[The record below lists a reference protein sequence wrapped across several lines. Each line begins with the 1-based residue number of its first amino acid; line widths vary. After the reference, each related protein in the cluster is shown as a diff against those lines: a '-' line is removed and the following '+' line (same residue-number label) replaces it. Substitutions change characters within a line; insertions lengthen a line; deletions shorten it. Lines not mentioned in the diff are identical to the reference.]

1 MKGLLIDK
9 NDTDGFII
17 LQDDSIISIPLSNIK
32 DNNVGSTVEFSLLK
46 TNHYFPKFKDNIY

>member
-17 LQDDSIISIPLSNIK
+17 LKDDSIISIPLSNIK
-32 DNNVGSTVEFSLLK
+32 DNNIGSNVQFSSLK
-46 TNHYFPKFKDNIY
+46 SNHYFPNSEQNI